1 MKYYAKTH
9 EWVQIDGDEA
19 IIGISAHAAE
29 ELGDLTYVELPEVG
43 ADVIVGDS
51 LGSIESVKA
60 ASDVYAPISGT
71 IMAVNMAIE
80 DDPGLV
86 NQSAEDEGWICRLEN
101 IDLGELDDL
110 MPEDKYQKFISA
122 K

>member
-9 EWVQIDGDEA
+9 EWVQIEGDEA
-19 IIGISAHAAE
+19 VIGISQHAAE
-29 ELGDLTYVELPEVG
+29 ELGDLTFVELPEVG

-51 LGSIESVKA
+51 LGTIESVKA

-71 IMAVNMAIE
+71 VMAVNTAIE

-86 NQSAEDEGWICRLEN
+86 NQAAEGEGWICRLEN

-110 MPEDKYQKFISA
+110 MTEDKYKTFI
-122 K
+122 KG

>member
-9 EWVQIDGDEA
+9 EWVKIEGDEA
-19 IIGISAHAAE
+19 VIGISEHAAE

-51 LGSIESVKA
+51 LGAIESVKA
-60 ASDVYAPISGT
+60 ASDLYAPISGT
-71 IMAVNMAIE
+71 VMAVNTGVEE
-80 DDPGLV
+80 DPSLI

-110 MPEDKYQKFISA
+110 MTEDKYQKMIAA